1 MPLWRCGL
9 IPWMNR
15 KVVDPFLQIIKKG
28 AEPKQLAFSAALGMS
43 LGLFPICGVTVFLC
57 GMAIAILRHHC
68 HAPSVMLANFVATP
82 IELSMVI
89 PFLRLGELITGGR
102 HFPLTS
108 DALSKVVSG
117 QASQGV
123 LIAILHA
130 GIPTNP
136 YVSSV
141 SVPYQIG
148 IYCSY
153 RAVYCSTVNL
163 ALGYLFGPMYIT
175 YFIFTV
181 VRLDCHSA
189 FHPWYSLHVLG
200 AMFQVFGKEV
210 QFTSF

>member
-15 KVVDPFLQIIKKG
+15 KVVDPFLQIIRKG
-28 AEPKQLAFSAALGMS
+28 AEPKQLAFSTALGMS

-82 IELSMVI
+82 IELSLVI
-89 PFLRLGELITGGR
+89 PFLRLGELITGGP

-130 GIPTNP
+130 LLGWIVAVPFILGTLYMILVPCFKFLVKKFNSHP
-136 YVSSV
+136 SS
-141 SVPYQIG
+141 
-148 IYCSY
+148 
-153 RAVYCSTVNL
+153 
-163 ALGYLFGPMYIT
+163 PMKLVHPHTEIK
-175 YFIFTV
+175 IK
-181 VRLDCHSA
+181 VRD
-189 FHPWYSLHVLG
+189 V
-200 AMFQVFGKEV
+200 
-210 QFTSF
+210 